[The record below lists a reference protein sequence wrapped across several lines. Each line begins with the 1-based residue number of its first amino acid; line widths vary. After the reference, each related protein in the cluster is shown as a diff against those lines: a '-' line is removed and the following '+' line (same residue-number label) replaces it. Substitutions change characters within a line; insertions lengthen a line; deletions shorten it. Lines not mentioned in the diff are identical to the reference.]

1 MTSYKQFVTR
11 HSSLVIIKQRMAS
24 ASRRQARIVALQ
36 TLYEVDSTS
45 HPVEEVLGRNLDES
59 LDDADR
65 LIASLDEEGRAFVN
79 RLIEGVLANA
89 EELDAIIVSSAPNW
103 PIDQMSRID
112 KGILRLAIF
121 EILFDNKVP
130 LKAAI
135 NEAVELAK
143 RFGSDNSSR
152 FINGVLG
159 TVADIRQSQGL
170 RKKASADKKNTAAT
184 EEPEPIETG
193 E

>member
-1 MTSYKQFVTR
+1 
-11 HSSLVIIKQRMAS
+11 MAS
-24 ASRRQARIVALQ
+24 PSRRQARIVALQ

-45 HPVEEVLGRNLDES
+45 HPVAEVLERNLTEVLSES
-59 LDDADR
+59 NGVIQVLDPD
-65 LIASLDEEGRAFVN
+65 GRAFAT
-79 RLIEGVLANA
+79 RLIEGVLANSA
-89 EELDAIIVSSAPNW
+89 ELDEIIVRSAPNW

-135 NEAVELAK
+135 NEAVELGK
-143 RFGSDNSSR
+143 RFGSDSSSR

-159 TVADIRQSQGL
+159 TVADIRQAQGA
-170 RKKASADKKNTAAT
+170 RKPST
-184 EEPEPIETG
+184 P
-193 E
+193 

>member
-1 MTSYKQFVTR
+1 
-11 HSSLVIIKQRMAS
+11 MAS

-45 HPVEEVLGRNLDES
+45 HPVAEVMQRNLDEPIQEGGGTYEP
-59 LDDADR
+59 LG
-65 LIASLDEEGRAFVN
+65 EEGRAFVE
-79 RLIEGVLANA
+79 LLVAGVLESAT
-89 EELDAIIVSSAPNW
+89 ELDEIIVRSAPNW
-103 PIDQMSRID
+103 PLEQMSRID
-112 KGILRLAIF
+112 KSILRLAIF

-143 RFGSDNSSR
+143 RFGSDSSSR

-159 TVADIRQSQGL
+159 TVADLSQSRG
-170 RKKASADKKNTAAT
+170 RKARAGQPKEEAAASEVNAA
-184 EEPEPIETG
+184 G
-193 E
+193 EAGE